1 MNQWTDMITYY
12 RQLRNDAL
20 SIQMLFAHKENINQL
35 IINFITI
42 MNYLQRTDYMFGFA
56 IQIIPNK

>member
-12 RQLRNDAL
+12 RQLRNNAL

-42 MNYLQRTDYMFGFA
+42 MN
-56 IQIIPNK
+56 